1 MFDNIIPCTEILEQV
16 KKVIDFREFEKKN
29 IEIELDALN
38 GYAAA
43 IVSGFDD
50 YGLYMDLHSVW
61 GEPKDEKTEKTIKFI
76 FKMFFGNNADKVK
89 FDSVIDFNYG
99 MAMELEFFVGDK
111 KYQIQVPLFKSA
123 NMKNWKDC
131 IFKLYE
137 YDAPNAW
144 MFVLKD
150 YQYIPFK
157 NAVNEYIF
165 GGKEK

>member
-1 MFDNIIPCTEILEQV
+1 MMFDDIIPCTESLEQV

-50 YGLYMDLHSVW
+50 YGLYTDLRNIW
-61 GEPKDEKTEKTIKFI
+61 GEPKDEKTEETINFI
-76 FKMFFGNNADKVK
+76 LKMFFGDNTKKIK
-89 FDSVIDFNYG
+89 FDSVINLNYG
-99 MAMELEFFVGDK
+99 MAMELEFFVGEK
-111 KYQIQVPLFKSA
+111 KYQIQVPHFKSA

-131 IFKLYE
+131 IFMLYE

-150 YQYIPFK
+150 YQYTPFK
-157 NAVNEYIF
+157 KAVNEYIF
-165 GGKEK
+165 GGKK

>member
-1 MFDNIIPCTEILEQV
+1 MFENIIPCTESLEQV

-50 YGLYMDLHSVW
+50 YGLYMDLHNVW
-61 GEPKDEKTEKTIKFI
+61 GEPKNKDNKKTIQFI
-76 FKMFFGNNADKVK
+76 FKMFFGDNFDKVK
-89 FDSVIDFNYG
+89 FDMVCELNYG
-99 MAMELEFFVGDK
+99 MAMELEFFVNDK
-111 KYQIQVPLFKSA
+111 KYQIQVPHFKFA
-123 NMKNWKDC
+123 DAKNWKDC

-144 MFVLKD
+144 MLVLKD
-150 YQYIPFK
+150 YQCIPFK

-165 GGKEK
+165 GGKSK